1 MSAQDRDIVFLC
13 QYFYPEYVS
22 SATLPYDTAENLA
35 GNGYVVGALCGY
47 PGEYCNG
54 HENIAAEE
62 DINGIHIKRVK
73 YWQLGRRGKIGRC
86 INFLSF
92 VVAVVCHIN
101 FLAHYK
107 IIMVYSNPPVL
118 PLIAML
124 AKKLFK
130 NKLVFVSYDV
140 YPEIAVKSG
149 VVKENGLVARL
160 FAIYN
165 KKLFRYADMVVSVC
179 KDMKDYLLKH
189 RDITSDRIT
198 DIPNWYKDDGLQNR
212 KKRSETRL
220 FSHYRE
226 DDFIIS
232 YLGNLGT
239 CQDADTIIAVFE
251 ALNNDGSIKFIFA
264 GHGNKMPLI
273 KEYKEKHHLK
283 NVAIYDFLTGEDFSD
298 ILEISDCFVVSLID
312 GMYGLCAPS
321 KTYSYLMVGRPVVC
335 IMDAQSEIA
344 RDVELNNAG
353 IVIKNGDAN
362 KMVKYIRHLR
372 SNPILVSEQGKHA
385 RSIFLDKYE
394 KEKCLGQYCD
404 LVRQLLEAKYA
415 A

>member
-35 GNGYVVGALCGY
+35 ANGYSVGALCGY

-54 HENIAAEE
+54 NENIATEE

-73 YWQLGRRGKIGRC
+73 YWRLGRRGKIGRC

-92 VVAVVCHIN
+92 VIAVVCHIN

-149 VVKENGLVARL
+149 VVKENGLFVRL
-160 FAIYN
+160 FAAYN
-165 KKLFRYADMVVSVC
+165 KKLFQSADMVVAVC

-189 RDITSDRIT
+189 RDITADRIT
-198 DIPNWYKDDGLQNR
+198 DIPNWYKDDSSHNR
-212 KKRSETRL
+212 KRRSETRL
-220 FSHYRE
+220 FSHYNE
-226 DDFIIS
+226 DDFIVS

-239 CQDADTIIAVFE
+239 CQDADTIINALE
-251 ALNNDGSIKFIFA
+251 LLNNDDNVKFVFA

-273 KEYKEKHHLK
+273 KEYKAKHNLK
-283 NVAIYDFLTGEDFSD
+283 NVDVYDFLLGEDFD
-298 ILEISDCFVVSLID
+298 DVLRISDCFIVSLIE

-321 KTYSYLMVGRPVVC
+321 KTYSYLMAGRPVVC

-353 IVIKNGDAN
+353 LVISNGDSE
-362 KMVKYIRHLR
+362 KMAEYIRRLKR
-372 SNPILVSEQGKHA
+372 DQIFVSEQSKHA
-385 RSIFLDKYE
+385 RSIFLNKYE
-394 KEKCLGQYCD
+394 KEKCLRRYCD
-404 LVRQLLEAKYA
+404 LVSHLLKAEYA

>member
-1 MSAQDRDIVFLC
+1 MSVQDRDIVFLC

-35 GNGYVVGALCGY
+35 ANGYAVGALCGY

-54 HENIAAEE
+54 NENIPTEE
-62 DINGIHIKRVK
+62 DINGIHIKRVR
-73 YWQLGRRGKIGRC
+73 YLRLGRRGKIGRC

-92 VVAVVCHIN
+92 VVAVVRHIN

-130 NKLVFVSYDV
+130 NKLIFVSYDV

-149 VVKENGLVARL
+149 VVKRDGLFVRL
-160 FAIYN
+160 FAAYN
-165 KKLFRYADMVVSVC
+165 KKLFQSADMVVAVC

-189 RDITSDRIT
+189 RDITADRIT
-198 DIPNWYKDDGLQNR
+198 DIPNWYKDDGSQNR
-212 KKRSETRL
+212 KRRSETRL
-220 FSHYRE
+220 FSNYKE
-226 DDFIIS
+226 NDFIVS

-239 CQDADTIIAVFE
+239 CQDADTIIA
-251 ALNNDGSIKFIFA
+251 ALSPLNDDDSIKFIFA
-264 GHGNKMPLI
+264 GHGNKMPLL
-273 KEYKEKHHLK
+273 KEYKEKHNLK
-283 NVAIYDFLTGEDFSD
+283 NVAVYDFLLGEDFSD
-298 ILEISDCFVVSLID
+298 ILRISDCFIVSLID

-321 KTYSYLMVGRPVVC
+321 KTYSYLMSARPVVC
-335 IMDAQSEIA
+335 IIDAQSEIA

-353 IVIKNGDAN
+353 IVIRNGDAN
-362 KMVKYIRHLR
+362 KMVEYIRHLQ
-372 SNPILVSEQGKHA
+372 SDPILVSEQGKHA
-385 RSIFLDKYE
+385 RAIFLNKYE
-394 KEKCLGQYCD
+394 KEKCLRQYCD
-404 LVRQLLEAKYA
+404 LVMQLLEVKHA

>member
-1 MSAQDRDIVFLC
+1 MNMQDRDILFLC

-22 SATLPYDTAENLA
+22 SATLPYDTAQYLA
-35 GNGYVVGALCGY
+35 ANGFSVGALCGY

-54 HENIAAEE
+54 NENVPTEE
-62 DINGIHIKRVK
+62 DINGIHIKRVR
-73 YWQLGRRGKIGRC
+73 YLCMERCGKIGRC

-130 NKLVFVSYDV
+130 NKLIFVSYDV

-149 VVKENGLVARL
+149 VVKENGLFVKL
-160 FAIYN
+160 FAAYN
-165 KKLFRYADMVVSVC
+165 KKLFRSADMVVAVC

-220 FSHYRE
+220 FSNYKE
-226 DDFIIS
+226 DDFIVS

-239 CQDADTIIAVFE
+239 CQDADTIIAALE
-251 ALNNDGSIKFIFA
+251 ALKDDNSIKFIFA

-273 KEYKEKHHLK
+273 KEYKAKHKLK
-283 NVAIYDFLTGEDFSD
+283 NMAVYDFLLGEDFSD
-298 ILEISDCFVVSLID
+298 AMRISDCFIVSLID

-335 IMDAQSEIA
+335 IMDEKSEIA
-344 RDVELNNAG
+344 CDVVHNNAG
-353 IVIKNGDAN
+353 IIIKNGDGE
-362 KMVKYIRHLR
+362 KMAEYICHLKKD
-372 SNPILVSEQGKHA
+372 PALVSELGKHA

-394 KEKCLGQYCD
+394 KEKCLRRYCD
-404 LVRQLLEAKYA
+404 LVSHLLEAEYA